1 MNTSTTTHSDAQSE
15 PSPAE
20 ARAIAKDA
28 FVYGSPLVENYKTLY
43 KQAVDRGNSD
53 YRAPFN
59 AIASAA
65 NVATPA
71 DTFVVTPNS
80 DTPYSFLW
88 MDLRAEPLVVTMPH
102 IDKGRYYSGQLI
114 DLQTFNFAYLGTR
127 AFGNDG
133 GDFLIAGPGWAG
145 TPPKGVKAA
154 IHCETDIAYGLFRT
168 QLFNPDDL
176 ENVKKIQAGYK
187 VQPLSRYLGATA
199 PSPAQDIHWP
209 PLSPKMDSPA
219 EFFSY
224 LNFILQFCP
233 VDASETDLRKRFST
247 FGIGAGQTFNF
258 AALSP
263 QLQEAVSA
271 AFADA
276 GKDMAVLQQQINA
289 REVSSADLFG
299 TRAFLK
305 NNYLHR
311 FGGAKLGL
319 YGNSGEEAEYLGYF
333 IDADGKPLDA
343 SSKQY
348 VLRFAKGQLPPAG
361 AFWSMTMYDGKT
373 QLLVANALNRYLVN
387 SPMLD
392 SFTLDPDGSL
402 AFYVQHNSPGTDK
415 ESNWL
420 PAPDG
425 PFYCVLRMYMPK
437 PEAIDGRW
445 QRPALTGT
453 NRRTS

>member
-1 MNTSTTTHSDAQSE
+1 MNTFTTTQAKAHPE
-15 PSPAE
+15 LSPAD

-28 FVYGSPLVENYKTLY
+28 FVYGSPLVESYKTLH

-59 AIASAA
+59 EIASAA

-88 MDLRAEPLVVTMPH
+88 MDLRAEPLVVTMPN
-102 IDKGRYYSGQLI
+102 IEKGRYYSGQLI

-145 TPPKGVKAA
+145 TPQKGIKAV
-154 IHCETDIAYGLFRT
+154 IHCETEIAYALFRT
-168 QLFNPDDL
+168 QLFNSDDL

-187 VQPLSRYLGATA
+187 VQPLSRHLGTTA
-199 PSPAQDIHWP
+199 PAVAPDIQWP
-209 PLSPKMDSPA
+209 TPSSQMDTPA
-219 EFFSY
+219 EFFNY
-224 LNFILQFCP
+224 LNFLLQFCP
-233 VDASETDLRKRFST
+233 VDSSETDLRKRFAT
-247 FGIGAGQTFNF
+247 FGIGARQTFDF

-263 QLQEAVSA
+263 ELQEAVSTG
-271 AFADA
+271 FADV
-276 GKDMAVLQQQINA
+276 GKDMAGLQQRVNA
-289 REVSSADLFG
+289 REVTSGDLFG
-299 TRAFLK
+299 TRAFLE
-305 NNYLHR
+305 NNYLFR
-311 FGGAKLGL
+311 FAGAKLGL
-319 YGNSGEEAEYLGYF
+319 YGNSREEAVYPGYF
-333 IDADGKPLDA
+333 TDADEKPLDA

-348 VLRFAKGQLPPAG
+348 VLRFEKGQLPPAG
-361 AFWSMTMYDGKT
+361 AFWSFTMYDGKT
-373 QLLVANALNRYLVN
+373 QLLVANPLNRYLLN

-392 SFTLDPDGSL
+392 SFTRGGDGSL
-402 AFYVQHNSPGTDK
+402 TLYVQKEAPGTDRT
-415 ESNWL
+415 SNWL

-425 PFYCVLRMYMPK
+425 PFYCVMRMYMPK

-445 QRPALTGT
+445 EPPALTAA
-453 NRRTS
+453 SK